1 MGAVGF
7 SSPSRWGSLP
17 IPPLLRGASPMQGC
31 LIKCA
36 IIKGLTTDNADDSKV
51 SVTLF
56 AQGLIRSQGAIN
68 ALNAVHI
75 PL

>member
-1 MGAVGF
+1 
-7 SSPSRWGSLP
+7 
-17 IPPLLRGASPMQGC
+17 MQGC